1 MIVKDFSA
9 LKKRIGRFLN
19 SKKFER
25 DEVFDLMELSQK
37 LGRVAIFG
45 GMLRDLCIGG
55 NRFFDSDVDLVFEQH
70 DKGNLESLLKEYNYK
85 LNAFGGYRIQ
95 LKKWHVDIWKIE
107 NTWAFKNNL
116 VKLDGFESLTK
127 TTFFNWD
134 AIVYEVDSGDIHS
147 SDNYLLNLHER
158 YLDINLID
166 NPNHLS
172 SVVRTLRML
181 IKLNAKLSPSLRDYV
196 LSNMEKYNSDV
207 IIAYENKKYWKATLS
222 SEIISNIFLNLKYHK
237 ANHLRDAFEL
247 PSRQYILDL

>member
-1 MIVKDFSA
+1 MIVTDFRA

-70 DKGNLESLLKEYNYK
+70 DKGNLETLLKEYRYK

-95 LKKWHVDIWKIE
+95 LKKWHVDIWNIE
-107 NTWAFKNNL
+107 NTWAFKNNI
-116 VKLDGFESLTK
+116 VKMDGFKSLTE

-147 SDNYLLNLHER
+147 AENYLMNLHER
-158 YLDINLID
+158 YLDINLIE
-166 NPNHLS
+166 NPNALGS
-172 SVVRTLRML
+172 MVRALRMM
-181 IKLNAKLSPSLRDYV
+181 IKLNAKLSPSLCDYV
-196 LSNMEKYNSDV
+196 FDNMEKFDSDV
-207 IIAYENKKYWKATLS
+207 IIAYEKQKYWKASLS
-222 SEIISNIFLNLKYHK
+222 SEILSNIFISMKYHK
-237 ANHLRDAFEL
+237 ANQLSDAFEL
-247 PSRQYILDL
+247 PSKQYVLDL

>member
-85 LNAFGGYRIQ
+85 LNAFGGYRIH
-95 LKKWHVDIWKIE
+95 LKKWHVDIWNIE

-116 VKLDGFESLTK
+116 VKQEGFKSLTK

-134 AIVYEVDSGDIHS
+134 AIVYEVDSGEIHS
-147 SDNYLLNLHER
+147 SENYLFNLHER
-158 YLDINLID
+158 YLDINLIE
-166 NPNHLS
+166 NPNALS
-172 SVVRTLRML
+172 SVVRALRMM
-181 IKLNAKLSPSLRDYV
+181 IKLNAKLSPALRNYV
-196 LSNMEKYNSDV
+196 LNNIEKYNLDV
-207 IIAYENKKYWKATLS
+207 IVAYEKQKYWNSTLS
-222 SEIISNIFLNLKYHK
+222 SEIISNIFFNLKYHK
-237 ANHLRDAFEL
+237 ANQLNDAFEL
-247 PSRQYILDL
+247 PSNQYFLDL

>member
-1 MIVKDFSA
+1 MIVNDFSA

-70 DKGNLESLLKEYNYK
+70 DSGNLESLLKEYKHK

-95 LKKWHVDIWKIE
+95 LKKWHVDIWNIE
-107 NTWAFKNNL
+107 NTWAFKNDL
-116 VKLDGFESLTK
+116 VKMDGFKSLTK

-134 AIVYEVDSGDIHS
+134 AIVYEVDNGEIHS
-147 SDNYLLNLHER
+147 SENYLLNLHER

-166 NPNHLS
+166 NPNTLG
-172 SVVRTLRML
+172 SVVRALRMM
-181 IKLNAKLSPSLRDYV
+181 IKLNAKLSPALRDYV
-196 LSNMEKYNSDV
+196 LDNMEKFDSDV
-207 IIAYENKKYWKATLS
+207 IISYEKQKYWRATLS
-222 SEIISNIFLNLKYHK
+222 SEIISNILFNLRYHR
-237 ANHLRDAFEL
+237 ANQLSDAFEL
-247 PSRQYILDL
+247 PSKQYILDL